1 MEHTI
6 EVYRSDYYLNT
17 FRKYTQ
23 ELHLSILNLW
33 SNQTYK
39 NYFIKNYQKLHIPE
53 GTLFLLNKLSKIPF
67 ISNYG
72 MDYNDLLRAK
82 ERSLGTQEHEFRY
95 NHENISLVD
104 VCGLRAE
111 RKVFLN

>member
-1 MEHTI
+1 MDHTI
-6 EVYRSDYYLNT
+6 EVYLNVNE
-17 FRKYTQ
+17 YSQ

-53 GTLFLLNKLSKIPF
+53 GTLFLLNKLCKIPF
-67 ISNYG
+67 ISNYV
-72 MDYNDLLRAK
+72 MDYNDMVRSKAK
-82 ERSLGTQEHEFRY
+82 TNGSPKYVFQY
-95 NHENISLVD
+95 NHKNITLVD
-104 VCGLRAE
+104 FSGIRSE